1 MNIRFFLNR
10 TVLCCVAS
18 AMAVAVVVSSQPAGA
33 AAAQDDAAIQPYL
46 AVVTGNDVYVRS
58 GGADSYYPFGK
69 VNADDLVWVVGEK
82 FNWARVEAGFT
93 NGGPTFSSDR
103 FFGFV
108 IHPTAQASSRFRL
121 EENGTVGVT
130 LGRTDVLAPNLN
142 AKFNPNDSW
151 KPLIRL
157 DANRRVAVMETTTSG
172 ENTVHK
178 IRLPENAE
186 AWISKTYLRRA
197 NATEVQA
204 WEAAKRRLA
213 EGDREQAKPETASPK
228 PTPAPVQ
235 QEVLAREEQPRR
247 EAPKPETTPAPTPA
261 PAPAPVVTPADEPPA
276 APTETPAAT
285 SEPVAPEAK
294 PKADDEAKPAEPTT
308 AERLKEVTLDDL
320 EAAYAKIRREP
331 TATAELSAMRQMYL
345 DVAARSEAGPARFAN
360 ARAEQLKLLM
370 DVQDRLAEIAR
381 IKARAQVAAERTQ
394 AVRDA
399 VDAVGDYAAVGRLAA
414 STIYDGR
421 RLPQLIRVQ
430 DTTSGRTVAYIEP
443 SEKFDVIGLLGQLV
457 GIVGEKAYD
466 GGLRLNIITPR
477 RIDILAPQ
485 E

>member
-1 MNIRFFLNR
+1 MNIRFSLNR
-10 TVLCCVAS
+10 TVACCAAM
-18 AMAVAVVVSSQPAGA
+18 AMAVTIFAPLPLAGA
-33 AAAQDDAAIQPYL
+33 AATQDDAVQPYL

-93 NGGPTFSSDR
+93 NGGPTFRNDR
-103 FFGFV
+103 FFGYV

-142 AKFNPNDSW
+142 ARYNPNDSW

-157 DANRRVAVMETTTSG
+157 DANRRVAVMETTVSG
-172 ENTVHK
+172 DNTVHK

-213 EGDREQAKPETASPK
+213 EGNREETKPATAA
-228 PTPAPVQ
+228 PTPTPVQ
-235 QEVLAREEQPRR
+235 QPVLAREEQPRR
-247 EAPKPETTPAPTPA
+247 EAPKPETTPAPTPGPA
-261 PAPAPVVTPADEPPA
+261 PVPVSVPAPVVAPADEPPA
-276 APTETPAAT
+276 DPPAT
-285 SEPVAPEAK
+285 QEPAKPEAQ
-294 PKADDEAKPAEPTT
+294 PKADEEVKPAEPTT

-320 EAAYAKIRREP
+320 EAAYAKVRREP

-360 ARAEQLKLLM
+360 ARAEQIKLML
-370 DVQDRLAEIAR
+370 DVQDRMAEIAR